1 MNILPTQKRT
11 WAEIDV
17 DAIRNNFRA
26 IKERVGDVKVCCT
39 IKANGYGHGAVTL
52 SKIYEEEGANFFAVS
67 NIEEALQLRN
77 AGTKLPII
85 ILGYTDTDCV
95 ELLNKYDLS
104 QCVFSLDYAEKL
116 SQKAVRNGVK
126 IKVHFKIDTG
136 MGRIGFSA
144 QDKETILKATKL
156 DGFIREGIFTHFASA
171 DEGAGGKEY
180 TFGQYEK
187 LRSVIEYLKGE
198 GIEFS
203 IHHCANSAGICE
215 YRELHLD
222 MVRAGIVLYG
232 VQASADVVNKLDL
245 KPAMSFK
252 TVVSHVKV
260 LKKGESVSYGRTFTA
275 KKDMVVATIP
285 VGYADGLFR
294 ANSRR
299 GMLVEIE
306 GCPAP
311 IIGRI
316 CMDQCMI
323 DVTDV
328 KGVKVGSIVSIY
340 GDKGYNCVDTVAKNN
355 DTIDYEVFCAVGARV
370 PRFYVEGG
378 KIISVENS
386 ICMR

>member
-104 QCVFSLDYAEKL
+104 QCVFSLDYAEKI